1 MLAGRKDL
9 FVKPSCCR
17 TPNPLVNIIPYGN
30 YRHNAYT
37 GHGNSIAIPITNTTT
52 PKPLFPVGLEL
63 GSQWNTVRPCAK
75 FFLQDRCKIKNC
87 TIFQSF
93 SMAEPNPSPTLPE
106 RFDAQVIEKKW
117 FERWAADDSQF
128 EAESDHSKPK
138 YYVLEML
145 PYPSGVLH
153 MGHVR
158 NYAIG
163 DVLARYMCMNG
174 YNVLHPMGWD
184 SFGLPAENAAIK
196 NNTPPRQWTLTN
208 IASMKTQMNR
218 LGFAYDW
225 SREVT
230 TCLPEYYRW
239 NQWFFLKLFD
249 QGLAYRKKSKVNWC
263 PKCATV
269 LANEQVVDGCC
280 WRHEDTLV
288 EQRELEQW
296 FLRITKY
303 ADELLRDLDKLDG
316 WPEKVRTMQRN
327 WIGRSEGALV
337 DFDLGGTVGPAGS
350 TVTVFTTRVDTIYG
364 ATSVQLAPEHPVVAD
379 ITANDPDLRAKVDQ
393 LIAEQRKAKEVGDI
407 GEIEK
412 HGVFT
417 GRYVRNPYNQEALPV
432 WVANY
437 ILMDYGTGAIM
448 SVPAHDERD
457 YEFAKKYRLPVRLV
471 VLPLGG
477 EPDETVTGPPRP
489 FAAENGLLVNSG
501 QFSGLTSQEALKKMA
516 EHAEKNGFGK
526 ATVTFRLKDWGISRQ
541 RYWGTPIPMLY
552 CEKDGI
558 VPVPEKD
565 LPVILPDNVDITLT
579 GGSPLG
585 RVPEF
590 VNATCPKCGGPARR
604 ETDTMDTFVDSS
616 WYFYRYTDAKNDRAP
631 FDGKTAQ
638 YWFPIDQYIGGV
650 EHAILHLIYSRFW
663 TKFMR
668 DMGMVTNDE
677 PVARLFTQ
685 GMVIKDGAKMSKSL
699 GNVVTPDVM
708 VARYGADAA
717 RLYSLFAAP
726 PDRDLD
732 WQDSGIE
739 GIQRFLGRVYR
750 FVVRN
755 KPSVETLL
763 ATSPS
768 PSSGTPPAAAASLPA
783 QARTIQRK
791 LHQTIKRV
799 SDDFQGRWH
808 FNTCIAAIMELVNVL
823 YGAEEA
829 IAKNSIPAPLL
840 ADVQRNLVLLLAPFA
855 PYLAH
860 ELWETLGEKGS
871 LLRAPWPKYNS
882 ALAKEA

>member
-1 MLAGRKDL
+1 
-9 FVKPSCCR
+9 
-17 TPNPLVNIIPYGN
+17 
-30 YRHNAYT
+30 
-37 GHGNSIAIPITNTTT
+37 
-52 PKPLFPVGLEL
+52 
-63 GSQWNTVRPCAK
+63 
-75 FFLQDRCKIKNC
+75 
-87 TIFQSF
+87 
-93 SMAEPNPSPTLPE
+93 
-106 RFDAQVIEKKW
+106 
-117 FERWAADDSQF
+117 
-128 EAESDHSKPK
+128 
-138 YYVLEML
+138 ML
-145 PYPSGVLH
+145 PYPSGALH

-158 NYAIG
+158 NYSIG
-163 DVLARYMCMNG
+163 DALARYMWMNG

-184 SFGLPAENAAIK
+184 SFGLPAENAAIQ
-196 NNTPPRQWTLTN
+196 NNTPPREWTLRN
-208 IASMKTQMNR
+208 IANMKAQMKR

-239 NQWFFLKLFD
+239 NQWFFLKLFER
-249 QGLAYRKKSKVNWC
+249 GLAYRKKSKVNWC

-269 LANEQVVDGCC
+269 LANEQVVNGCC

-296 FLRITKY
+296 FVRTTKY
-303 ADELLRDLDKLDG
+303 ADELLSGLDKLDG

-327 WIGRSEGALV
+327 WIGRSEGTLV
-337 DFDLGGTVGPAGS
+337 DFKLDYAENHKGFGPAGS
-350 TVTVFTTRVDTIYG
+350 TIPVFTTRVDTIFG
-364 ATSVQLAPEHPVVAD
+364 ATSVQLAPEHPIVKDLAVE
-379 ITANDPDLRAKVDQ
+379 NPGLRAQVDQ
-393 LIAEQRKAKEVGDI
+393 LIAEQRKAKEAGDI

-417 GRYVRNPYNQEALPV
+417 GRYAINPFNSERVPV

-457 YEFAKKYRLPVRLV
+457 YEFAKKYGLEIRLV
-471 VLPLGG
+471 VLPMSGD
-477 EPDETVTGPPRP
+477 PDETVAEPALP
-489 FAAENGLLVNSG
+489 FVGHDGMLVNSG
-501 QFSGLTSQEALKKMA
+501 RYNRLACDEAIRVMSAYA
-516 EHAEKNGFGK
+516 EENKFGK
-526 ATVTFRLKDWGISRQ
+526 ATVTYRLKDWGISRQ

-558 VPVPEKD
+558 VAVPEKD
-565 LPVILPDNVDITLT
+565 LPVILPDKVKVTLA
-579 GGSPLG
+579 GGSPLES
-585 RVPEF
+585 VPEF

-616 WYFYRYTDAKNDRAP
+616 WYFYRYTDAHNDRAP
-631 FDGKTAQ
+631 FDSKTAQ

-668 DMGMVTNDE
+668 DLGMITNDE
-677 PVARLFTQ
+677 PVERLFTQ
-685 GMVIKDGAKMSKSL
+685 GMVIKDGRKMSKNL
-699 GNVVTPDVM
+699 GNVVSPDEM

-750 FVVRN
+750 FVKDN
-755 KPSVETLL
+755 AKPADPDWRKPLPTQLD
-763 ATSPS
+763 
-768 PSSGTPPAAAASLPA
+768 GPA
-783 QARTIQRK
+783 RRVQRK

-808 FNTCIAAIMELVNVL
+808 FNTCVSAIMELLNDSGRWLLGSTSVQSPATGEVVEGYEIPL
-823 YGAEEA
+823 SFLAE
-829 IAKNSIPAPLL
+829 
-840 ADVQRNLVLLLAPFA
+840 VQRNLVLLLAPFA

-860 ELWETLGEKGS
+860 ELWEMLGEKGN
-871 LLRAPWPKYNS
+871 LLKTPWPKFD
-882 ALAKEA
+882 AELAKEEELEIPVQVNGKLRSRVVVPADATEETVLERALADEKVRAFIAGKQIVKKIYVPGKLVNIVVK

>member
-1 MLAGRKDL
+1 MPQED
-9 FVKPSCCR
+9 KP
-17 TPNPLVNIIPYGN
+17 IP
-30 YRHNAYT
+30 
-37 GHGNSIAIPITNTTT
+37 
-52 PKPLFPVGLEL
+52 
-63 GSQWNTVRPCAK
+63 
-75 FFLQDRCKIKNC
+75 
-87 TIFQSF
+87 
-93 SMAEPNPSPTLPE
+93 PTRDE
-106 RFDAQVIEKKW
+106 RYDAQRIEQKW
-117 FERWAADDSQF
+117 TERWQSDPSLYAA
-128 EAESDHSKPK
+128 EAHSTKPK

-145 PYPSGVLH
+145 PYPSGALH

-163 DVLARYMCMNG
+163 DALARYMWMNG

-196 NNTPPRQWTLTN
+196 NNTPPKEWTLAN
-208 IASMKTQMNR
+208 IAAMKVQMKR

-239 NQWFFLKLFD
+239 NQWFFLKLYES
-249 QGLAYRKKSKVNWC
+249 GLAYRKKSKVNWC
-263 PKCATV
+263 PQCATV
-269 LANEQVVDGCC
+269 LANEQVVGGMC
-280 WRHEDTLV
+280 WRHEDTPV

-303 ADELLRDLDKLDG
+303 ADELLRDLEKLQG
-316 WPEKVRTMQRN
+316 WPEKVRIMQQN
-327 WIGRSEGALV
+327 WIGRSEGTLV
-337 DFDLGGTVGPAGS
+337 DFDLGGTVGPAGA
-350 TVTVFTTRVDTIYG
+350 TITVFTTRVDTIYG
-364 ATSVQLAPEHPVVAD
+364 ATSVQLAPQHPIVGDMIARD
-379 ITANDPDLRAKVDQ
+379 AELRTKVEE
-393 LIAEQRKAKEVGDI
+393 LIAEQRRAKEAGDI
-407 GEIEK
+407 GAIEK

-417 GRYVRNPYNQEALPV
+417 GRYAKNPYNGEAVPV

-457 YEFAKKYRLPVRLV
+457 YEFAKKYKLEIRLV
-471 VLPLGG
+471 ILPKATDPEETMA
-477 EPDETVTGPPRP
+477 EPPLP
-489 FAAENGLLVNSG
+489 FTTMDGILVNSG
-501 QFSGLTSQEALKKMA
+501 EFNGLGCEDAITKMSARA
-516 EHAEKNGFGK
+516 EDKGFGK

-541 RYWGTPIPMLY
+541 RYWGTPIPMVY
-552 CEKDGI
+552 CDKDGV
-558 VPVPEKD
+558 VPVAEKD
-565 LPVILPDNVDITLT
+565 LPVILPDRVKVTLS
-579 GGSPLG
+579 GGSPLMN
-585 RVPEF
+585 VPEF
-590 VNATCPKCGGPARR
+590 LNTTCPKCGGPARR

-616 WYFYRYTDAKNDRAP
+616 WYFYRYADAQNDKAP
-631 FDGKTAQ
+631 FDSATIA

-668 DMGMVTNDE
+668 DMGLVKNDE

-685 GMVIKDGAKMSKSL
+685 GMVIKDGAKMSKNL
-699 GNVVTPDVM
+699 GNVVSPDEM

-750 FVVRN
+750 FFVRN
-755 KPSVETLL
+755 PVKKSSDPEHAEQLVML
-763 ATSPS
+763 SPE
-768 PSSGTPPAAAASLPA
+768 
-783 QARTIQRK
+783 ARAIQRK

-808 FNTCIAAIMELVNVL
+808 FNTCIAAIMELVNEI
-823 YGAEEA
+823 YGAEETRA
-829 IAKNSIPAPLL
+829 AGGIPASLI
-840 ADVQRNLVLLLAPFA
+840 ADVQRNIALLLAPMA

-860 ELWETLGEKGS
+860 ELWEMAGEKS
-871 LLRAPWPKYNS
+871 NLLKASWPKYDP
-882 ALAKEA
+882 ALAAEDEIEIPVQVNGKLRGLVVVPAGATNDQVEHAALADAKVQAAIAGKQIVKKIVVPKKLVNIVVR

>member
-1 MLAGRKDL
+1 M
-9 FVKPSCCR
+9 
-17 TPNPLVNIIPYGN
+17 
-30 YRHNAYT
+30 
-37 GHGNSIAIPITNTTT
+37 AIGEKTANGVTN
-52 PKPLFPVGLEL
+52 
-63 GSQWNTVRPCAK
+63 GSESGA
-75 FFLQDRCKIKNC
+75 
-87 TIFQSF
+87 
-93 SMAEPNPSPTLPE
+93 PSPRPQEE
-106 RFDAQVIEKKW
+106 RYDPRRVETKW
-117 FERWAADDSQF
+117 FERWQQNAALYAAEPDSI
-128 EAESDHSKPK
+128 KKK

-145 PYPSGVLH
+145 PYPSGALH

-158 NYAIG
+158 NYSIG
-163 DVLARYMCMNG
+163 DALARYMWMNG

-184 SFGLPAENAAIK
+184 SFGLPAENAAIQ
-196 NNTPPRQWTLTN
+196 NHTPPRQWTLGN
-208 IASMKTQMNR
+208 IANMKAQMKR

-239 NQWFFLKLFD
+239 NQWFFLKLFEL
-249 QGLAYRKKSKVNWC
+249 GLAYRKKSKVNWC
-263 PKCATV
+263 PKCCTV
-269 LANEQVVDGCC
+269 LANEQVVNGCC

-296 FLRITKY
+296 FVRTTKY
-303 ADELLRDLDKLDG
+303 ADELLNGLDKLGG

-327 WIGRSEGALV
+327 WIGRSEGTLV
-337 DFDLGGTVGPAGS
+337 HFKLDYAENHTGFGPAGS
-350 TVTVFTTRVDTIYG
+350 TITVFTTRVDTIFG
-364 ATSVQLAPEHPVVAD
+364 ATSVQLAPEHPIVKDLAA
-379 ITANDPDLRAKVDQ
+379 TNADLRAKVDQ
-393 LIAEQRKAKEVGDI
+393 LVAEQRKAKEEGDI

-412 HGVFT
+412 HGVPT
-417 GRYVRNPYNQEALPV
+417 GRYAINPFNGEKVPV

-457 YEFAKKYRLPVRLV
+457 CEFAKKYKLEIRLV
-471 VLPLGG
+471 ILPISNDS
-477 EPDETVTGPPRP
+477 EETVAEPPLP
-489 FAAENGLLVNSG
+489 FVSHEGVLINSGRFNGLACD
-501 QFSGLTSQEALKKMA
+501 EAIRKMSVYA
-516 EHAEKNGFGK
+516 EEKGFGK
-526 ATVTFRLKDWGISRQ
+526 ATVTYRLKDWGISRQ

-565 LPVILPDNVDITLT
+565 LPVILPENVDITLT

-616 WYFYRYTDAKNDRAP
+616 WYFYRYTDAHNDRAP

-668 DMGMVTNDE
+668 DLGMITNDE
-677 PVARLFTQ
+677 PADRLFTQ

-699 GNVVTPDVM
+699 GNVVSPDEM

-755 KPSVETLL
+755 RT
-763 ATSPS
+763 
-768 PSSGTPPAAAASLPA
+768 SSGTPQVERFEATSLQPAARA
-783 QARTIQRK
+783 IQRK

-808 FNTCIAAIMELVNVL
+808 FNTCISAIMELVNVL
-823 YGAEEA
+823 YGAEDA
-829 IAKNSIPAPLL
+829 IAKNEVPASFL

-860 ELWETLGEKGS
+860 ELWEMLGEKGN
-871 LLRAPWPKYNS
+871 LLKAPWPKYDA
-882 ALAKEA
+882 ALAKEEEIEIPVQINGRLRSRVVVSADATEETVVERALSDEKVQAAIAGKQIVKKIYVPGKLLNMVVN

>member
-1 MLAGRKDL
+1 MPPEDKEFPARDE
-9 FVKPSCCR
+9 R
-17 TPNPLVNIIPYGN
+17 YD
-30 YRHNAYT
+30 
-37 GHGNSIAIPITNTTT
+37 
-52 PKPLFPVGLEL
+52 PKRVETKWFDRW
-63 GSQWNTVRPCAK
+63 Q
-75 FFLQDRCKIKNC
+75 QDA
-87 TIFQSF
+87 TLYS
-93 SMAEPNPSPTLPE
+93 AEPNST
-106 RFDAQVIEKKW
+106 Q
-117 FERWAADDSQF
+117 
-128 EAESDHSKPK
+128 PK

-145 PYPSGVLH
+145 PYPSGALH

-163 DVLARYMCMNG
+163 DALARYMWMNG

-184 SFGLPAENAAIK
+184 SFGLPAENAAIQ
-196 NNTPPRQWTLTN
+196 NNTPPREWTLRN
-208 IASMKTQMNR
+208 IANMKAQMKR

-230 TCLPEYYRW
+230 TCFPDYYRW
-239 NQWFFLKLFD
+239 NQWFFLKMFER
-249 QGLAYRKKSKVNWC
+249 GLAYRKKSKVNWC

-269 LANEQVVDGCC
+269 LANEQVVGGNC
-280 WRHEDTLV
+280 WRHEDTPV

-303 ADELLRDLDKLDG
+303 ADELLGDLATLTG

-350 TVTVFTTRVDTIYG
+350 TITVFTTRVDTIYG
-364 ATSVQLAPEHPVVAD
+364 ATSVQLAPQHPIVSD
-379 ITANDPDLRAKVDQ
+379 MTANNPDLRVKVDQ

-417 GRYVRNPYNQEALPV
+417 GRYAKNPYNQEALPV
-432 WVANY
+432 WIANY

-448 SVPAHDERD
+448 SVPAHDDRD
-457 YEFAKKYRLPVRLV
+457 YEFAKKYKLPIRVV
-471 VLPLGG
+471 VLPMGG
-477 EPDETVTGPPRP
+477 DSDETVTEPQLP
-489 FAAENGLLVNSG
+489 FVAEDGLVVNSG
-501 QFSGLTSQEALKKMA
+501 QFSGLTSSEALKKMA
-516 EHAEKNGFGK
+516 EHAEQNGFGK
-526 ATVTFRLKDWGISRQ
+526 ATVTFRIKDWGISRQ

-552 CEKDGI
+552 CEKDGL

-616 WYFYRYTDAKNDRAP
+616 WYFYRYTDAHNDSAP
-631 FDGKTAQ
+631 FDNATAS
-638 YWFPIDQYIGGV
+638 YWFGDAGIDQYIGGV

-663 TKFMR
+663 TKVMR
-668 DMGMVTNDE
+668 DLGLVTNAE
-677 PVARLFTQ
+677 PVERLFTQ

-699 GNVVTPDVM
+699 GNIVSPDEM

-732 WQDSGIE
+732 WQDTGIE
-739 GIQRFLGRVYR
+739 GIQRFLGRVFR
-750 FVVRN
+750 FVLRNAKPDSPDWRKPVRQDL
-755 KPSVETLL
+755 SAE
-763 ATSPS
+763 
-768 PSSGTPPAAAASLPA
+768 
-783 QARTIQRK
+783 ARQIQRK

-799 SDDFQGRWH
+799 TDDFKGRWH
-808 FNTCIAAIMELVNVL
+808 FNTSIAAIMELVNEL
-823 YGAEEA
+823 YAAEQKITLGGVPVSLVAE
-829 IAKNSIPAPLL
+829 
-840 ADVQRNLVLLLAPFA
+840 VQRDLVLLLAPFA

-860 ELWETLGEKGS
+860 ELWEMLGEKGN
-871 LLRAPWPKYNS
+871 LLRTPWPTYDP
-882 ALAKEA
+882 ALAKEEEIEIPVQVNGKLRSRVLVPADADESLVKERALSDEKVKAAIAGKTIMKTIYVQGKLLNLVVG

>member
-1 MLAGRKDL
+1 M
-9 FVKPSCCR
+9 
-17 TPNPLVNIIPYGN
+17 
-30 YRHNAYT
+30 
-37 GHGNSIAIPITNTTT
+37 AIGEKTANGVTN
-52 PKPLFPVGLEL
+52 
-63 GSQWNTVRPCAK
+63 GSESGAPAPRP
-75 FFLQDRCKIKNC
+75 Q
-87 TIFQSF
+87 
-93 SMAEPNPSPTLPE
+93 EE
-106 RFDAQVIEKKW
+106 RYDPRRVETKW
-117 FERWAADDSQF
+117 FERWQQNAALYAAEPDST
-128 EAESDHSKPK
+128 KKK

-145 PYPSGVLH
+145 PYPSGALH

-158 NYAIG
+158 NYSIG
-163 DVLARYMCMNG
+163 DALARYMWMNG

-184 SFGLPAENAAIK
+184 SFGVPAENAAIQ
-196 NNTPPRQWTLTN
+196 NHTPPRQWTLGN
-208 IASMKTQMNR
+208 IANMKAQMKR

-239 NQWFFLKLFD
+239 NQWFFLKLFEL
-249 QGLAYRKKSKVNWC
+249 GLAYRKKSKVNWC
-263 PKCATV
+263 PKCCTV
-269 LANEQVVDGCC
+269 LANEQVVNGCC

-296 FLRITKY
+296 FVRTTKY
-303 ADELLRDLDKLDG
+303 ADELLNGLDKLGG

-327 WIGRSEGALV
+327 WIGRSEGTLV
-337 DFDLGGTVGPAGS
+337 HFKLDYAENHTGFGPAGS
-350 TVTVFTTRVDTIYG
+350 TITVFTTRVDTIFG
-364 ATSVQLAPEHPVVAD
+364 ATSVQLAPEHPMVRDLAA
-379 ITANDPDLRAKVDQ
+379 TNADLRAQVDQ
-393 LIAEQRKAKEVGDI
+393 LVAEQRKAKEEGDI

-412 HGVFT
+412 HGVPT
-417 GRYVRNPYNQEALPV
+417 GRYAINPFNGEKVPV

-457 YEFAKKYRLPVRLV
+457 CEFAKKYKLEIRLV
-471 VLPLGG
+471 ILPISNDS
-477 EPDETVTGPPRP
+477 EETVAEPPLP
-489 FAAENGLLVNSG
+489 FVSHEGVLINSGRFNGLACD
-501 QFSGLTSQEALKKMA
+501 EAIRKMSVYA
-516 EHAEKNGFGK
+516 EEKGFGK
-526 ATVTFRLKDWGISRQ
+526 ATVTYRLKDWGISRQ

-565 LPVILPDNVDITLT
+565 LPVILPENVDITLT

-585 RVPEF
+585 GVPEF

-616 WYFYRYTDAKNDRAP
+616 WYFYRYTDAHNDRAP

-668 DMGMVTNDE
+668 DLGMITNDE
-677 PVARLFTQ
+677 PADRLFTQ

-699 GNVVTPDVM
+699 GNVVSPDEM

-755 KPSVETLL
+755 RT
-763 ATSPS
+763 
-768 PSSGTPPAAAASLPA
+768 SSGTPQVERFEATSLQPAARA
-783 QARTIQRK
+783 IQRK

-808 FNTCIAAIMELVNVL
+808 FNTCISAIMELVNVL
-823 YGAEEA
+823 YGAEDA
-829 IAKNSIPAPLL
+829 IAKNEVPASFL

-860 ELWETLGEKGS
+860 ELWEMLGEKGN
-871 LLRAPWPKYNS
+871 LLKAPWPKYDA
-882 ALAKEA
+882 ALAKEEEIEIPVQINGRLRSRVVVSAEATEETVVERALSDEKVQAAIAGKQIVKKIYVPGKLLNMVVN

>member
-1 MLAGRKDL
+1 MPQEEKAAVRDERYDPQRVETKWSAHWQQD
-9 FVKPSCCR
+9 PS
-17 TPNPLVNIIPYGN
+17 LY
-30 YRHNAYT
+30 A
-37 GHGNSIAIPITNTTT
+37 
-52 PKPLFPVGLEL
+52 
-63 GSQWNTVRPCAK
+63 
-75 FFLQDRCKIKNC
+75 
-87 TIFQSF
+87 
-93 SMAEPNPSPTLPE
+93 AEPNST
-106 RFDAQVIEKKW
+106 
-117 FERWAADDSQF
+117 
-128 EAESDHSKPK
+128 KPK

-145 PYPSGVLH
+145 PYPSGALH

-158 NYAIG
+158 NYSIG
-163 DVLARYMCMNG
+163 DALARYMWMNG

-184 SFGLPAENAAIK
+184 SFGLPAENAAIS
-196 NNTPPRQWTLTN
+196 NNTPPREWTLCN
-208 IASMKTQMNR
+208 IANMKAQMKR
-218 LGFAYDW
+218 LGFGYDW

-230 TCLPEYYRW
+230 TCFPDYYRW
-239 NQWFFLKLFD
+239 NQWFFLKMHER
-249 QGLAYRKKSKVNWC
+249 GLAYRKKSMVNWC
-263 PKCATV
+263 PKCCTV
-269 LANEQVVDGCC
+269 LANEQVVAGNC
-280 WRHEDTLV
+280 WRHEDTPV

-296 FLRITKY
+296 FLRITQY
-303 ADELLRDLDKLDG
+303 AEELLRDLEKLDA

-350 TVTVFTTRVDTIYG
+350 KITVFTTRVDTIYG
-364 ATSVQLAPEHPVVAD
+364 ATSVQLAPQHPIVAD
-379 ITANDPDLRAKVDQ
+379 MIAKNPDLRAKVDQ

-417 GRYVRNPYNQEALPV
+417 GRYAQNPYNQEALPV

-457 YEFAKKYRLPVRLV
+457 YEFAKKYKLPVRVV
-471 VLPLGG
+471 VLPAGG
-477 EPDETVTGPPRP
+477 GDDADETVMDPPLP
-489 FAAENGLLVNSG
+489 FVAEDGLVVNSG
-501 QFSGLTSQEALKKMA
+501 PFSGLRSSEALKKMA
-516 EHAEKNGFGK
+516 EYAEKNGFGK

-565 LPVILPDNVDITLT
+565 LPVLLPDNVDITLT
-579 GGSPLG
+579 GGSPLTH
-585 RVPEF
+585 VPEF

-616 WYFYRYTDAKNDRAP
+616 WYFYRYTDAHNDRAP
-631 FDGKTAQ
+631 FDSATAA
-638 YWFPIDQYIGGV
+638 YWFGDRGIDQYIGGV

-663 TKFMR
+663 TKVMR
-668 DMGMVTNDE
+668 DLGLVKNDE
-677 PVARLFTQ
+677 PVERMFTQ

-699 GNVVTPDVM
+699 GNVVSPDEM

-750 FVVRN
+750 FVMRN
-755 KPSVETLL
+755 SRPDSAEWQQPVPKDL
-763 ATSPS
+763 SP
-768 PSSGTPPAAAASLPA
+768 
-783 QARTIQRK
+783 QARQIQRK

-799 SDDFQGRWH
+799 TDDFKGRWH
-808 FNTCIAAIMELVNVL
+808 FNTCIAAIMELVNEL
-823 YGAEEA
+823 YAVEDGATRAAASAA
-829 IAKNSIPAPLL
+829 IPVPLL
-840 ADVQRNLVLLLAPFA
+840 AEVQRDLVLLLAPFA

-860 ELWETLGEKGS
+860 ELWETLGERGN
-871 LLRAPWPKYNS
+871 LLRAPWPKYDPE
-882 ALAKEA
+882 LAKEEEIEIPVQVNGKLRTRVVVPAGADKAFVHERALADPKVKAAISGKQIVKVIFVPGKLLNIVVR